1 MGLQCS
7 PSNNSCDL
15 GESSFEGKNTNDE
28 MMVGARQP
36 HEETKETPTSYWMTS
51 K

>member
-1 MGLQCS
+1 MFTS
-7 PSNNSCDL
+7 YNSYDL
-15 GESSFEGKNTNDE
+15 VESSFEGKSTVDE

-51 K
+51 G